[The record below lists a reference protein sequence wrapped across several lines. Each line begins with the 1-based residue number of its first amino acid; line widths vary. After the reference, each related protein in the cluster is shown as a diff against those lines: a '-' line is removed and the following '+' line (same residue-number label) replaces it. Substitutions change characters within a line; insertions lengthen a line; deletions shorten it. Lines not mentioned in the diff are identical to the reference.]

1 MIPAPLIT
9 CLCTNP
15 VTAAILAVG
24 IAAALVVKA
33 NKD

>member
-1 MIPAPLIT
+1 MPVALIP

-24 IAAALVVKA
+24 CAAAIIIKA
-33 NKD
+33 VQD

>member
-1 MIPAPLIT
+1 MPAALIP

-24 IAAALVVKA
+24 IAASFVIKA
-33 NKD
+33 AKD